1 MRIAK
6 SLKRNSL
13 GVAINGYPIECPKN
27 MTPYILANVLL
38 LVPSS
43 FHNATI
49 MVKTSSYDFS
59 ASHGNFY
66 LSMRLSSNTNSSSG
80 LEDAALD

>member
-1 MRIAK
+1 MIAK
-6 SLKRNSL
+6 SLKRNSF
-13 GVAINGYPIECPKN
+13 GVAINGYLIECPKN
-27 MTPYILANVLL
+27 MTPYILVNVLL

-49 MVKTSSYDFS
+49 MVKTCSYDVS

-66 LSMRLSSNTNSSSG
+66 LSLRLSSNTNSGSV
-80 LEDAALD
+80 LEDASLD